1 MNVLEGF
8 LLNNLNTLEL
18 IKNKLEEIG
27 FDKEPG
33 SVLYSGNETICKGK
47 FYFLGANPG
56 GHSDQNL
63 GDYPDTVINQLL
75 RKNTSP
81 DFNEYF
87 DGKWQKRGSR
97 PSDPGD
103 ALLQRRIKFFFN
115 FIGINLKEVLST
127 NLVFVRSP
135 TLEEFHLSW
144 DDAADKCWEIHK
156 ILLSVVK
163 PDIVIAYGSEA
174 NEYIKKKIN
183 VTRENSYEVVSINES
198 KFFSIIEG
206 EMSIDS
212 FNKNVKLI
220 SIPHLS
226 RYKINAKGPQFGD
239 AYDTRPALDWI
250 KKKIS

>member
-1 MNVLEGF
+1 M
-8 LLNNLNTLEL
+8 NTLEA

-27 FDKEPG
+27 FEKEPG
-33 SVLYSGNETICKGK
+33 SVLYSGNQTIRKGK

-63 GDYPDTVINQLL
+63 GDYPDTVINQLH
-75 RKNTSP
+75 RKNTSS

-87 DGKWQKRGSR
+87 DGKWQIRGRRPSR
-97 PSDPGD
+97 PGE
-103 ALLQRRIKFFFN
+103 ALLQKRIKFFFN
-115 FIGINLKEVLST
+115 FIGVNLKEVLST

-156 ILLSVVK
+156 ILLS
-163 PDIVIAYGSEA
+163 IVQPEIIIAFGSQA
-174 NEYIKKKIN
+174 NDYIKKKIN
-183 VTRENSYEVVSINES
+183 VIRGESYEVVSINES
-198 KFFSIIEG
+198 KFFSIFEG
-206 EMSIDS
+206 KMSIGS
-212 FNKNVKLI
+212 NNKNIKLI

-226 RYKINAKGPQFGD
+226 RYKINAKGTEFGD

-250 KKKIS
+250 KKEIS